1 MVNLKRALVASLF
14 LLPVMASALSDK
26 QIMTDARSQ
35 FAAGSLKKSID
46 LYTQITPQSDFWLE
60 SIEERAWGWT
70 RLNEYENALADLQSI
85 TSPVWS
91 TQVGPETYMLSS
103 FVSLKMCDYK
113 EVLNKINTFKKRMLF
128 RVDPLEKIEQQPL
141 SKEFLKL
148 IPSIKNSQLSLVE
161 LGNQAELFPRY
172 FFRDQLLIKSLQKDD
187 MGLVSERLK
196 KLAQVDL
203 KEIETNLK
211 KMKIIEVE
219 MMQNVLMTDKPKKNT
234 GSLEFSKVDRYQK
247 LIFPV
252 TDDEVWMDEVGQDQV
267 RAQKCAAKQKSVL

>member
-1 MVNLKRALVASLF
+1 MVNIKKIILTF
-14 LLPVMASALSDK
+14 LIFVPLLASAANDK
-26 QIMTDARSQ
+26 QIMADARKQ
-35 FAAGSLKKSID
+35 FAAGNIKKSID

-70 RLNEYENALADLQSI
+70 RLNEFENALADLQSI

-128 RVDPLEKIEQQPL
+128 RVENLEKLDQQPL
-141 SKEFLKL
+141 SKEFTKL
-148 IPSIKNSQLSLVE
+148 IPAIKGSKVSLVE
-161 LGNQAELFPRY
+161 LGNKAEIFPRY
-172 FFRDQLLIKSLQKDD
+172 FFRDNELVKALQKDD
-187 MGLVSERLK
+187 MNSAADRMK
-196 KLAQVDL
+196 TLAKEDL
-203 KEIETNLK
+203 KEITTNLK

-219 MMQNVLMTDKPKKNT
+219 MMQNVLMADKPKKNT
-234 GSLEFSKVDRYQK
+234 GDLNFSKVDRNQK

-252 TDDEVWMDEVGQDQV
+252 TDDEVWMDEVGQYQV

>member
-1 MVNLKRALVASLF
+1 MVNIKQA
-14 LLPVMASALSDK
+14 LLPFLIIVPLMASAANDK
-26 QIMTDARSQ
+26 QIMANARTQYAS
-35 FAAGSLKKSID
+35 GNIKKSID

-128 RVDPLEKIEQQPL
+128 RVENLEKLDQQPL
-141 SKEFLKL
+141 SKEFTKL
-148 IPSIKNSQLSLVE
+148 IPAMKASKLSLVE
-161 LGNQAELFPRY
+161 LGNKAEIFPRY
-172 FFRDQLLIKSLQKDD
+172 FFRDNELVKALQKDD
-187 MGLVSERLK
+187 MNSVADRMK
-196 KLAQVDL
+196 KLAQEDL
-203 KEIETNLK
+203 KEIATNLK

-219 MMQNVLMTDKPKKNT
+219 MMQNVLMADKPKKNT
-234 GSLEFSKVDRYQK
+234 GDLNFSKVDRNQK

-252 TDDEVWMDEVGQDQV
+252 TDDEVWMDEVGQYQV

>member
-35 FAAGSLKKSID
+35 FAAGNLKKSID

-85 TSPVWS
+85 TSPIWS

-128 RVDPLEKIEQQPL
+128 RVDALERLEQQPL

-172 FFRDQLLIKSLQKDD
+172 FFRDQLLIKSLQKDN
-187 MGLVSERLK
+187 MSLVSERLK
-196 KLAQVDL
+196 TLAQVDL
-203 KEIETNLK
+203 KEIGTNLK

-219 MMQNVLMTDKPKKNT
+219 MMQSVLMADKPNKNT
-234 GSLEFSKVDRYQK
+234 GSLEFSKVDRNQK

-252 TDDEVWMDEVGQDQV
+252 TDDEVWMDEVGQYQV

>member
-1 MVNLKRALVASLF
+1 MVKSKHALITLF
-14 LLPVMASALSDK
+14 LLFPLLAAAVNDKDVMA
-26 QIMTDARSQ
+26 DARSQ
-35 FAAGSLKKSID
+35 FAAGNLKKAIE

-91 TQVGPETYMLSS
+91 TQIGPETYMLSS

-113 EVLNKINTFKKRMLF
+113 EVLKKMSTFKKRMLV
-128 RVDPLEKIEQQPL
+128 RVAALEKIEKNPL
-141 SKEFLKL
+141 SKEFLK
-148 IPSIKNSQLSLVE
+148 IAPAIKTSKVTLVE

-172 FFRDQLLIKSLQKDD
+172 FFRDKEIIRSLEKNEMSKTAD
-187 MGLVSERLK
+187 RLK
-196 KLAQVDL
+196 FLAQADL

-219 MMQNVLMTDKPKKNT
+219 MMQNVLMADKPNKNS
-234 GSLEFSKVDRYQK
+234 GSLEFSKVDRNQK

-252 TDDEVWMDEVGQDQV
+252 TDDEVWMDEVGQYQV